1 MRTADVSV
9 LAVGFFDG
17 VHLGHQAILRGA
29 DAALTFA
36 NHPATVLAPGR
47 APPLVMDVE
56 ERVAAIKAC
65 GVKEVA
71 VLDFTPELAET
82 SPDDFLHKVSAR
94 LPFGS
99 VRCGPDWRFGRG
111 GEGDADWLRARGV
124 AVEVVPYAEY
134 CGERISSSRIRACLG
149 RGEVEAVNA
158 MTGRTLRVAASRFR
172 GKGMGA
178 GLGRPT
184 VNLESSSPA
193 LRLLPR
199 GVYAVEV
206 SGRLGIANYGV
217 APTMGDRAWA
227 EPVIEVHFPQ
237 GNPPTPANA
246 ETVGFLG
253 FIRPERRF
261 ESLAALREQIDAD
274 CAELMARFM
283 ASAKA
288 AKSRHAK
295 KGT

>member
-1 MRTADVSV
+1 MRAADVSV

-36 NHPATVLAPGR
+36 NHPATVLAPDR
-47 APPLVMDVE
+47 APPLVMAAE
-56 ERVAAIKAC
+56 ERVATIRAC
-65 GVKEVA
+65 GVKAVE
-71 VLDFTPELAET
+71 VLDFTSELAEMA
-82 SPDDFLHKVSAR
+82 PGDFLRLVSAR

-111 GEGDADWLRARGV
+111 GEGDADWLLAHGV

-193 LRLLPR
+193 LRLLPH
-199 GVYAVEV
+199 GVYAVEM
-206 SGRLGIANYGV
+206 SGRRGIANYGF
-217 APTMGDRAWA
+217 APTMGDMAWDK
-227 EPVIEVHFPQ
+227 PVIEVHFPQ
-237 GNPPTPANA
+237 GDPPPPAAA
-246 ETVGFLG
+246 ETVSFLG

-261 ESLAALREQIDAD
+261 ASLAALGDQIDAD
-274 CAELMARFM
+274 CAELRARFM
-283 ASAKA
+283 A
-288 AKSRHAK
+288 
-295 KGT
+295 